1 MCLTCVLLLPIGKR
15 IIFHCVHHRLN
26 HLSTTLLPH
35 VFASAIYQ
43 DIFIYYYKYYFT
55 VECNFFQTDF
65 YYWSKMKFRFD
76 KLYHTHPSNSRC
88 RFRLGCIRHAP
99 PPFLKKLSIFVVK
112 WDNYFSFNRFL
123 SSNISEAYRVF
134 SANGTAVE
142 PMMPNHRLLVY
153 KICAPCNKILVS
165 IYPTRSVSYCYPRAD
180 QNQY

>member
-35 VFASAIYQ
+35 VFASTIYQ

-55 VECNFFQTDF
+55 GECNFFQTDF

-76 KLYHTHPSNSRC
+76 KLYHIHPSNSRC

-112 WDNYFSFNRFL
+112 WDWFFLLAIFIVYYLGSLQVFFSQWHCR
-123 SSNISEAYRVF
+123 
-134 SANGTAVE
+134 GTDDAE
-142 PMMPNHRLLVY
+142 P
-153 KICAPCNKILVS
+153 
-165 IYPTRSVSYCYPRAD
+165 
-180 QNQY
+180 